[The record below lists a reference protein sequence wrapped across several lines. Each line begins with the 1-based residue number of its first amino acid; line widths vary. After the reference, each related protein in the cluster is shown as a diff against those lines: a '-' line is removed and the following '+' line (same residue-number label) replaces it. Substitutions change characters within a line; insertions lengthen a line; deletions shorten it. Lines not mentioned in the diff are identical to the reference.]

1 MKRTFFAALLAFYCS
16 AAFAYSENVI
26 SISPAALSLKGHAGQ
41 TTTQNFKL
49 SNLTD
54 APYVFKIEVDDV
66 LVENGKRNFLPAGQN
81 AGSIAA
87 LAVLPITH
95 VELQPGQVTTIPVTF
110 ALPAE
115 TRLRAVAVFFRGQA
129 AQARYGPKVRM
140 NLGAVVDFSTSA
152 NVALQIAAPQLGSQ
166 TASTNTSVTEELGNV
181 GEEPVIVKGV
191 AAILNGPGKLVG
203 RAEFEQKRLLPG
215 ERNAIHA
222 TYPSTLPPG
231 KYRVLCSLEYAGRV
245 VTRIAEFVIP

>member
-1 MKRTFFAALLAFYCS
+1 MKRTFFVALLAFYCS
-16 AAFAYSENVI
+16 TALAYAENVI

-54 APYVFKIEVDDV
+54 SPYVFKIEVADV

-87 LAVLPITH
+87 LTVLPITH
-95 VELQPGQVTTIPVTF
+95 VELQPGQVTIVPVTF

-115 TRLRAVAVFFRGQA
+115 TRIRAVAVFFRGQA
-129 AQARYGPKVRM
+129 PQTKYGPKVRM
-140 NLGAVVDFSTSA
+140 NLGAVVDFSTSD
-152 NVALQIAAPQLGSQ
+152 NVTLQIAAPQLAPQ
-166 TASTNTSVTEELGNV
+166 TAATNTSVTEELANV

-203 RAEFEQKRLLPG
+203 RAEFEQKRMLPG
-215 ERNAIHA
+215 ERNALHA
-222 TYPSTLPPG
+222 TYPSALPPG
-231 KYRVLCSLEYAGRV
+231 KYRILCSLEYAGRL
-245 VTRIAEFVIP
+245 VTRTAEFVIP

>member
-1 MKRTFFAALLAFYCS
+1 MKKTFFAALLAFFCS
-16 AAFAYSENVI
+16 GTFAHAENVI

-54 APYVFKIEVDDV
+54 SPYVFKIEVDDV

-95 VELQPGQVTTIPVTF
+95 VELQPGQMTIIPVTF

-115 TRLRAVAVFFRGQA
+115 TRIRAVAVFFRGQA
-129 AQARYGPKVRM
+129 AHAKYGPKVRM
-140 NLGAVVDFSTSA
+140 NLGAVVDFSASDH
-152 NVALQIAAPQLGSQ
+152 VALQIAAPRLAPQ
-166 TASTNTSVTEELGNV
+166 TASTNISAMEELANV
-181 GEEPVIVKGV
+181 GEEPVIVKGA
-191 AAILNGPGKLVG
+191 AAILNGPGKLIG

-222 TYPSTLPPG
+222 TYPSALPPG
-231 KYRVLCSLEYAGRV
+231 KYRILCSLEYAGRV
-245 VTRIAEFVIP
+245 VTRTAEFVIP